1 MWWMRMLPLAV
12 DRTRVTLGF
21 CFPRATVEL
30 PHFEQVFERYKVRWA
45 TAVGEDNGI
54 SANQQ
59 AGLRSPHRR
68 PGRFT
73 PLGEAEH
80 CVCGASGA
88 AAPAFLAD
96 RHGCGVFARRRVRHA
111 QLQQLAARPRAAGP
125 ALGPGHAH
133 VPPWH
138 GRRVEQRRPA
148 AHAARA
154 TARGER
160 WWWAQRRPAEAVAKG
175 CPFCCSQARN
185 RSLGRQR
192 ASAGRGHAGGATKQW
207 PRACKAN
214 TARLRR
220 PCVSLLF
227 FKTC

>member
-30 PHFEQVFERYKVRWA
+30 PHFDEVFERYKVRWA

-96 RHGCGVFARRRVRHA
+96 RHGCGVFARHS
-111 QLQQLAARPRAAGP
+111 QSSARTTSTTGCS
-125 ALGPGHAH
+125 
-133 VPPWH
+133 
-138 GRRVEQRRPA
+138 
-148 AHAARA
+148 
-154 TARGER
+154 TA
-160 WWWAQRRPAEAVAKG
+160 
-175 CPFCCSQARN
+175 CCRT
-185 RSLGRQR
+185 
-192 ASAGRGHAGGATKQW
+192 SAGTRARTRSALARTQGGATTTRGSCCTRDCSR
-207 PRACKAN
+207 RALVVGPAPPSRGCSKELPILLQPSSQPLAG
-214 TARLRR
+214 TAARLGREGAR
-220 PCVSLLF
+220 WGRH
-227 FKTC
+227 

>member
-30 PHFEQVFERYKVRWA
+30 PHFEEVFERYKVRWA

-88 AAPAFLAD
+88 
-96 RHGCGVFARRRVRHA
+96 G
-111 QLQQLAARPRAAGP
+111 
-125 ALGPGHAH
+125 
-133 VPPWH
+133 
-138 GRRVEQRRPA
+138 
-148 AHAARA
+148 
-154 TARGER
+154 
-160 WWWAQRRPAEAVAKG
+160 
-175 CPFCCSQARN
+175 
-185 RSLGRQR
+185 
-192 ASAGRGHAGGATKQW
+192 
-207 PRACKAN
+207 
-214 TARLRR
+214 
-220 PCVSLLF
+220 LLS
-227 FKTC
+227 